1 MFSNKK
7 ILITGGSGMIGREL
21 VNLLNEENAIIH
33 IADLNEPIN
42 MSKKIKYYSVDLRE
56 FSNCLK
62 ICKGIDY
69 VFNLVGIK
77 CSPKECLKEPAKIIG
92 PMLQFNTNMLEAAM
106 MSKVKWYL
114 YTSTV
119 GVYEPAEILKEDAV
133 WKTQP
138 SKNDWFGG
146 WAKRIGELQCKAY
159 EIQNGIGNCS
169 IVRPANVYGAYD
181 NFNSNS
187 AMVIPSLIKKANE
200 SSVLEVWGDGS
211 EIRDFIHAKDVAKGM
226 MFAVKNRITTPINL
240 GSGTGHSIKKIAEII
255 SGSYNI
261 PIKWLVEKPRGDKM
275 RVFDMSKANSLGFF
289 PSVTIEE
296 GIKQTIEWFSNN
308 KRILKR
314 KYNVFEN

>member
-1 MFSNKK
+1 M
-7 ILITGGSGMIGREL
+7 
-21 VNLLNEENAIIH
+21 
-33 IADLNEPIN
+33 
-42 MSKKIKYYSVDLRE
+42 
-56 FSNCLK
+56 
-62 ICKGIDY
+62 
-69 VFNLVGIK
+69 
-77 CSPKECLKEPAKIIG
+77 
-92 PMLQFNTNMLEAAM
+92 
-106 MSKVKWYL
+106 
-114 YTSTV
+114 
-119 GVYEPAEILKEDAV
+119 
-133 WKTQP
+133 
-138 SKNDWFGG
+138 
-146 WAKRIGELQCKAY
+146 
-159 EIQNGIGNCS
+159 
-169 IVRPANVYGAYD
+169 
-181 NFNSNS
+181 
-187 AMVIPSLIKKANE
+187 
-200 SSVLEVWGDGS
+200 EVWGDGS